1 MRLAL
6 AETVA
11 WAALLA
17 FGLLGCAQTATPQR
31 AGAVP
36 PAPPLL
42 RAATEGPKVTM
53 GPSITIDESGSSSA
67 GRALL
72 QTAAQTK
79 AKMEALQALLAKFPC
94 EEGCSG
100 HGKCKTLAHLS
111 DPTQEPIK
119 ATTIHGRRDLETPTT
134 RSDRA
139 CVDSTPCVTAAVSA
153 IGRHGQALLAP
164 KDAQDHL
171 STAA

>member
-31 AGAVP
+31 AGVDAVP

-79 AKMEALQALLAKFPC
+79 ARMEQLQALLAKFPC

-111 DPTQEPIK
+111 DTTQEPIK
-119 ATTIHGRRDLETPTT
+119 AATIHGRRDLETPATT
-134 RSDRA
+134 SG
-139 CVDSTPCVTAAVSA
+139 V
-153 IGRHGQALLAP
+153 H
-164 KDAQDHL
+164 
-171 STAA
+171 